1 MTGLEV
7 LKGARK
13 LIEKRESW
21 TKHVA
26 KAKRHGKVCY
36 CAHGAIIEASRVGG
50 EHDSA
55 RIEADELFF
64 AELPPNF
71 RRRYVRAY
79 NITEFNDNSGTRH
92 EDVLNVFDRAIS
104 KAEAT
109 Q

>member
-55 RIEADELFF
+55 RIEADKFF
-64 AELPPNF
+64 EEAIPTKF
-71 RRRYVRAY
+71 KSHYVTAK
-79 NITEFNDNSGTRH
+79 NITMFNDNYETRH
-92 EDVLNVFDRAIS
+92 EDVLDVFDKAIS
-104 KAEAT
+104 KGARKD
-109 Q
+109 